1 MNRNTSIL
9 LSLAAVFA
17 MGCDQ
22 DGDGTSDEYDCAPDN
37 ADIHPGAE
45 EVCDGIDNNC
55 DGSVDDGMLLYFYG
69 DADADGF
76 GNHGL
81 RIEACEAPEGYL
93 ADNTDCDDTDATVYP
108 GASEVCDDIDNDCD
122 NLVDDSDPDVDLST
136 AGTFYADHDG
146 DTYGAGPGVESCST
160 PVGFVDNADDCDDDN
175 GDAYP
180 GNTETWYDGVDGDC
194 GGEDDYDADADGEA
208 PYDQGGTDC
217 DDTDSATN
225 QAAGNCRAS
234 CTPPSATTLTTYDP
248 SGVTDLQF
256 DEDCL
261 AYLTTVISGTD
272 YIYAISSTGT
282 ETVHNGTSNH
292 DIGSVAVDPSGT
304 GYFAVS
310 YNNVGYLGVNTG
322 TGTPVVA
329 TGGYRKGSNWNN
341 PYLNTSASS
350 MAWDDNGCIWMPN
363 FSALGSVDCFDGA
376 GAYST
381 LATLGGYVESV
392 ALDPHDTLFVSVDA
406 EVIELDSSGNSTV
419 YYDVGDTI
427 HDMVFDIT
435 GELYV
440 VTDAGNIVVIDH
452 SGGSHSTYATVA
464 GQGKLAISPDG
475 TLFYVESNP
484 VSPASYTSWSL

>member
-1 MNRNTSIL
+1 ML
-9 LSLAAVFA
+9 LLALLACRPDKDLLDSGGDSPLDTGTRVDA
-17 MGCDQ
+17 
-22 DGDGTSDEYDCAPDN
+22 DGDGAWANE
-37 ADIHPGAE
+37 
-45 EVCDGIDNNC
+45 
-55 DGSVDDGMLLYFYG
+55 
-69 DADADGF
+69 
-76 GNHGL
+76 
-81 RIEACEAPEGYL
+81 
-93 ADNTDCDDTDATVYP
+93 DCDDTNDAVFPGNTETPYNGVDDDCDETTV
-108 GASEVCDDIDNDCD
+108 DDDVDGDGVLSDNDCD
-122 NLVDDSDPDVDLST
+122 DDNPDINPSATEVCNGEDDDCDGEVDNDIGELWYVDTDEDGYGS
-136 AGTFYADHDG
+136 YAL
-146 DTYGAGPGVESCST
+146 TQTSCDQPS
-160 PVGFVDNADDCDDDN
+160 GYVDNADDCDDDN